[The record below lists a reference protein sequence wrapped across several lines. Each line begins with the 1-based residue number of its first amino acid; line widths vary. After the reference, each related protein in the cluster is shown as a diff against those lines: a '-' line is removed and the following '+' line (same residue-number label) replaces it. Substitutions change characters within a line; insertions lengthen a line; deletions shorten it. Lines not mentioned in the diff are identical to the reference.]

1 MRVAGRTTGPAT
13 RRARSFVDPLV
24 AHDPELVIR
33 GRRVDVASRV
43 DRSDLELELARSR
56 GVVTYALL
64 SVGGSGDI
72 APDWLIGVGLGL
84 GGLVGGFIGA
94 GLQRRVPELA
104 LRRGLGLLGLALGAR
119 YAVLC

>member
-1 MRVAGRTTGPAT
+1 M
-13 RRARSFVDPLV
+13 
-24 AHDPELVIR
+24 
-33 GRRVDVASRV
+33 
-43 DRSDLELELARSR
+43 
-56 GVVTYALL
+56 
-64 SVGGSGDI
+64 GGSGDI
-72 APDWLIGVGLGL
+72 APDWLIGVGLGH